1 MNYQRVK
8 RKKTYIGSFNK
19 YLLHIYYMPDK
30 RLRYTIFRNKRSVL
44 PSKTKKKYYVF
55 LIIHLT
61 ILKEIK
67 ILKYRKLQEH

>member
-1 MNYQRVK
+1 MKYQRVK

-44 PSKTKKKYYVF
+44 PSKTKKYVF

-67 ILKYRKLQEH
+67 ILKY

>member
-1 MNYQRVK
+1 MNYQCVK

-30 RLRYTIFRNKRSVL
+30 RFRYTVLGNKRSVL
-44 PSKTKKKYYVF
+44 PSKTNKKYYIF

-61 ILKEIK
+61 ILREIK
-67 ILKYRKLQEH
+67 IKKYRQLQEH